1 MSKKIKK
8 DELYESAY
16 FNFLKTSNLIEEQVK
31 QALKEHDLTHSQ
43 LNVLYILKEND
54 PNPVSNSEI
63 NQRIL
68 VKSPDLTRLLDRLV
82 KKNLVDRQICPENRR
97 KMNIKLT
104 KHGKQV
110 FKEANNDA
118 KRSVNN
124 FFENLTEKEA
134 GQLREIMRK
143 VRGD

>member
-104 KHGKQV
+104 EHGKQV
-110 FKEANNDA
+110 FEKANSDA

>member
-1 MSKKIKK
+1 M
-8 DELYESAY
+8 
-16 FNFLKTSNLIEEQVK
+16 
-31 QALKEHDLTHSQ
+31 
-43 LNVLYILKEND
+43 
-54 PNPVSNSEI
+54 SNSTI

-104 KHGKQV
+104 GHGKQV
-110 FKEANNDA
+110 FKKANNDA

>member
-8 DELYESAY
+8 DKLYESAY

-104 KHGKQV
+104 EHGKQV
-110 FKEANNDA
+110 FEKANSDA

>member
-1 MSKKIKK
+1 MSKKEKK
-8 DELYESAY
+8 DALYESAY
-16 FNFLKTSNLIEEQVK
+16 FNFLKTSYWVEEQVK
-31 QALKEHDLTHSQ
+31 QALKEHGLTHSQ

-54 PNPVSNSEI
+54 PNPVSNSAI

-104 KHGKQV
+104 DHGKQV
-110 FKEANNDA
+110 FKKAGNDA

>member
-8 DELYESAY
+8 DKLYESAY

-54 PNPVSNSEI
+54 PNPVSNSDI

-104 KHGKQV
+104 EHGKQV
-110 FKEANNDA
+110 FKKAGNDA

>member
-1 MSKKIKK
+1 MSKNVKK
-8 DELYESAY
+8 DVLYESAY
-16 FNFLKTSNLIEEQVK
+16 FNFLKTSNWVEEQVK

-54 PNPVSNSEI
+54 PNPVSNSDI

>member
-54 PNPVSNSEI
+54 PNPVSNSDI
-63 NQRIL
+63 NRRIL

-104 KHGKQV
+104 EHGKQV
-110 FKEANNDA
+110 FEKANSDA

>member
-104 KHGKQV
+104 EHGKQV
-110 FKEANNDA
+110 FKKAGNDA

>member
-1 MSKKIKK
+1 MSKKVKK
-8 DELYESAY
+8 DELHESAY
-16 FNFLKTSNLIEEQVK
+16 FNFLKTSNWVEEQVK

-54 PNPVSNSEI
+54 PNPVSNSDI

-104 KHGKQV
+104 EHGKQV
-110 FKEANNDA
+110 FKKANYDA

>member
-1 MSKKIKK
+1 MATKAKK
-8 DELYESAY
+8 DELHESAY
-16 FNFLKTSNLIEEQVK
+16 FNFLKTSNWVEEQVK
-31 QALKEHDLTHSQ
+31 QALKEHELTHSQ

-54 PNPVSNSEI
+54 PSPVSNSDI

-104 KHGKQV
+104 EHGKQV
-110 FKEANNDA
+110 FKKANYDA
-118 KRSVNN
+118 KRFRIIFWESYG
-124 FFENLTEKEA
+124 K
-134 GQLREIMRK
+134 
-143 VRGD
+143 RGRSIKKLCER

>member
-1 MSKKIKK
+1 MSKNVKK
-8 DELYESAY
+8 DVLYESAY
-16 FNFLKTSNLIEEQVK
+16 FNFLKTSNWVEEQVK

-54 PNPVSNSEI
+54 PNPVSNSDI
-63 NQRIL
+63 NRRIL

-104 KHGKQV
+104 EHGKQV
-110 FKEANNDA
+110 FEKANSDA